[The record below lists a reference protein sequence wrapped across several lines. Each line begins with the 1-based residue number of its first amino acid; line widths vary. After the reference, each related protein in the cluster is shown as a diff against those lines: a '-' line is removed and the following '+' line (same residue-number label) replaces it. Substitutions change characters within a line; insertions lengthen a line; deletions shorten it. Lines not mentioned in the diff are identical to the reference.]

1 MVMQRKRTP
10 QDVEEILRDYVED
23 IYDDIKQEE
32 ERENAEI
39 IEDFESLKE
48 EESYGDSFKSQ
59 PISQASYWR
68 QKT

>member
-10 QDVEEILRDYVED
+10 QDIEEILRDYVED

-48 EESYGDSFKSQ
+48 EESYGDGFEWQS
-59 PISQASYWR
+59 IS
-68 QKT
+68 

>member
-10 QDVEEILRDYVED
+10 QDIEEILRDYVED

-48 EESYGDSFKSQ
+48 EESYGDSFKWQ
-59 PISQASYWR
+59 LISQASHWR
-68 QKT
+68 

>member
-1 MVMQRKRTP
+1 MPKRKRSVSDE
-10 QDVEEILRDYVED
+10 DVEEILRDYVED

-48 EESYGDSFKSQ
+48 EESYGDGFE
-59 PISQASYWR
+59 
-68 QKT
+68 

>member
-1 MVMQRKRTP
+1 MPKRKRSVS
-10 QDVEEILRDYVED
+10 DEYINEIVRDYVED

-48 EESYGDSFKSQ
+48 EESYGDGFE
-59 PISQASYWR
+59 
-68 QKT
+68 

>member
-10 QDVEEILRDYVED
+10 EDVEEILRDYVED

-48 EESYGDSFKSQ
+48 EESYGDSFK
-59 PISQASYWR
+59 
-68 QKT
+68 

>member
-10 QDVEEILRDYVED
+10 QDIEEILRDYVED

-48 EESYGDSFKSQ
+48 EESYGDSFEWQS
-59 PISQASYWR
+59 IS
-68 QKT
+68 

>member
-10 QDVEEILRDYVED
+10 QDIEEILRDYVED

-48 EESYGDSFKSQ
+48 EESYGDSFKWQ
-59 PISQASYWR
+59 PISQESHWR
-68 QKT
+68 